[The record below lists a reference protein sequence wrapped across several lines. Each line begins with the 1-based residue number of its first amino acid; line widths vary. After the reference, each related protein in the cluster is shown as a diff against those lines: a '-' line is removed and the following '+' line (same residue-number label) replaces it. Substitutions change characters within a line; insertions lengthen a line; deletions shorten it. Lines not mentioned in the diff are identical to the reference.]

1 MKSTHKAEAPFW
13 GRMAK
18 PVLIGV
24 AAGAVGCLVLLL
36 VFAAILAAQDIPQA
50 AVTPMA
56 VAAAAIGAFVGG
68 FVAARIAKTRGIL
81 FGALCGLIL
90 YLLVMASGF
99 AVLRDIRGTYAV
111 VKLALMVV
119 SAAVGGI
126 LGVNFRRR

>member
-1 MKSTHKAEAPFW
+1 MAE
-13 GRMAK
+13 

-36 VFAAILAAQDIPQA
+36 VFAAILAAPGYSSGGCDA
-50 AVTPMA
+50 DGGG
-56 VAAAAIGAFVGG
+56 AAAIGAFVGG

>member
-1 MKSTHKAEAPFW
+1 MKSTHKEETPFW
-13 GRMAK
+13 GRMEK

-24 AAGAVGCLVLLL
+24 AVGAVGCLVLLL

>member
-1 MKSTHKAEAPFW
+1 MKSTHKEEAPFW

-56 VAAAAIGAFVGG
+56 VALSPRGLLKRGG
-68 FVAARIAKTRGIL
+68 FCSVR
-81 FGALCGLIL
+81 
-90 YLLVMASGF
+90 F
-99 AVLRDIRGTYAV
+99 AG
-111 VKLALMVV
+111 
-119 SAAVGGI
+119 
-126 LGVNFRRR
+126 

>member
-1 MKSTHKAEAPFW
+1 M
-13 GRMAK
+13 
-18 PVLIGV
+18 LIGV

>member
-1 MKSTHKAEAPFW
+1 MKSTHKEEAPFW

-24 AAGAVGCLVLLL
+24 AAGAVG
-36 VFAAILAAQDIPQA
+36 IPQA